1 MEQHQ
6 ENLKDRLKKEFC
18 LKIEMECQKNARLWT
33 RISNS
38 CLELGWQVKVYKR
51 IIRVNDSQK
60 RSWKGVFVNNCA
72 SECVLRTM
80 QSGSFNV
87 VFSWFFNE
95 IIFCHFSRQMNGT
108 QPQNI
113 FTIFSA
119 KYFLRWKLVT
129 FFVSVVKHQMFWSAM
144 WNCDIKAFFV
154 SHYKRK
160 LEFIS
165 VFRDTE
171 C

>member
-1 MEQHQ
+1 MI
-6 ENLKDRLKKEFC
+6 LRKD
-18 LKIEMECQKNARLWT
+18 
-33 RISNS
+33 
-38 CLELGWQVKVYKR
+38 LEKVSLSTIVR
-51 IIRVNDSQK
+51 HV
-60 RSWKGVFVNNCA
+60 

-129 FFVSVVKHQMFWSAM
+129 FFCLCCKTPDVLIRNVELRHKSLLCESLQKKARIHQCISWYRMLR
-144 WNCDIKAFFV
+144 IKDVFGT
-154 SHYKRK
+154 SNTYHLHSRKKKRK
-160 LEFIS
+160 K
-165 VFRDTE
+165 
-171 C
+171 